1 MNNIKDIKKLFKKLK
16 TPSDVYN
23 PTILPL
29 DACTWFNLLSDRSRG
44 KTTQIILLGMCDN
57 AVNGT
62 KIEYIRSREEYIAP
76 KIIIDIFSVIKNPE
90 YKYIEI
96 LTNGKYNTVIYKS
109 RRFYYATIDE
119 KMNITDIAP
128 EYFMHVCSVDKAE
141 SLKSGYATS
150 NSDFI
155 IYDEFIG
162 KFYYKNEFVQF
173 CDLLKTLLRDR
184 SGAKIFMLS
193 NTIDRHSP
201 YFEEM
206 LISDDIL
213 NMQQGDKKIITT
225 PKNTNIY
232 VEILGK
238 NISKKRHFLNMEYFG
253 FDNPALASITGAETW
268 AFSNYQHLPDDIEIK
283 ILHRGMYIK
292 HNNVLVALDIIK
304 TEKHG
309 TCIFCH
315 KATRYYDDSIIYS
328 IGDRETS
335 NFIYGLGVT
344 PPQKII
350 WELYKQNK
358 FYYATNDV
366 GYTVE
371 NYVLS
376 AKKNRL

>member
-1 MNNIKDIKKLFKKLK
+1 M
-16 TPSDVYN
+16 
-23 PTILPL
+23 
-29 DACTWFNLLSDRSRG
+29 
-44 KTTQIILLGMCDN
+44 
-57 AVNGT
+57 
-62 KIEYIRSREEYIAP
+62 
-76 KIIIDIFSVIKNPE
+76 IKNPE

-96 LTNGKYNTVIYKS
+96 LTNGKYNTIIYKS

-119 KMNITDIAP
+119 KMNITDTAP

-268 AFSNYQHLPDDIEIK
+268 SFSNYQHLPDDIEIK
-283 ILHRGMYIK
+283 ILHRGIYIK
-292 HNNVLVALDIIK
+292 HNNILVALDVIK
-304 TEKHG
+304 TDKHG

-328 IGDRETS
+328 LGDRETN

-358 FYYATNDV
+358 FYYATNEI